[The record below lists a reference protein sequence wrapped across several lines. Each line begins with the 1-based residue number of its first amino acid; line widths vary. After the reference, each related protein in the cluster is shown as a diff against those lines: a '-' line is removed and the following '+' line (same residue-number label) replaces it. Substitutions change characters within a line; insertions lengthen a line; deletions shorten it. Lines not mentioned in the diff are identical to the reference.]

1 MLMHPQRDRSGT
13 PIEPARRRR
22 TSTMAAGLTAL
33 IMMSGLPSVPAFAQG
48 VTPMTPAQAPSLAV
62 QMLGDGRVEVV
73 AAHAPIDEV
82 IRAVAAAAGV
92 SVSTT
97 GPIPRGPVSIE
108 FRGRP
113 GGEILTALMKAA
125 DIDYVL
131 TARRLVMG
139 APKAGAQA
147 AAAETPGG
155 HKTPALD
162 PSEPVVGL
170 PELDRQMPIASA
182 SEPDQWPE
190 GVEPANFG
198 APARLPQTRDALFLE
213 VNGTAAVTLPAGVG
227 PNVGPAKPPERMEPV
242 YRAYTPSAEF
252 PLTPPVKV
260 ELQAPPTIRVPS
272 PVVVQFPP
280 PPKP

>member
-1 MLMHPQRDRSGT
+1 
-13 PIEPARRRR
+13 
-22 TSTMAAGLTAL
+22 MAAGLTAL
-33 IMMSGLPSVPAFAQG
+33 IMMSGLPSVPAFAQD
-48 VTPMTPAQAPSLAV
+48 VTATAPAHAPRLAV
-62 QMLGDGRVEVV
+62 RMLGDARLEVV
-73 AAHAPIDEV
+73 AANAPIDEV

-108 FRGRP
+108 FRDRS

-125 DIDYVL
+125 DINYVL

-139 APKAGAQA
+139 APTAGAQA
-147 AAAETPGG
+147 AAADASGG
-155 HKTPALD
+155 HKTLEPSG
-162 PSEPVVGL
+162 PVVEVSEP
-170 PELDRQMPIASA
+170 DRQLPIASV

-213 VNGTAAVTLPAGVG
+213 VNGTPAVTLPAGVG
-227 PNVGPAKPPERMEPV
+227 PNVGPAKAPERMEPV
-242 YRAYTPSAEF
+242 YKAYAPSAEF

-260 ELQAPPTIRVPS
+260 ELQAPLTIRVPS